1 MLEIKKATLR
11 DWSKIQLIAHKTWWQ
26 SYGEMLPKEQVEYML
41 DLIYSESAL
50 SEQMTIKKHEFI
62 LVFEDEIPLGFA
74 SYQID
79 YHSLS
84 TLMIHK
90 IYLLPQTQGKGIG
103 TKLIDHIAA
112 IAIRNNNNKLQL
124 KVYHENEKAIGFYL
138 KYGFV
143 NIGTETKDIGK
154 GYVILDNIMTKN
166 LAH

>member
-1 MLEIKKATLR
+1 MLEIKKATPN
-11 DWSKIQLIAHKTWWQ
+11 DWGKIQLIAHETWWQ

-62 LVFEDEIPLGFA
+62 LVFEDDIPLGFA
-74 SYQID
+74 SYEMD

-90 IYLLPQTQGKGIG
+90 IYLLPRTQGKGIG
-103 TKLIDHIAA
+103 TRLIDHIAA
-112 IAIRNNNNKLQL
+112 IAIRNNNNKLRL
-124 KVYHENEKAIGFYL
+124 KVYHENDKAIGFYL
-138 KYGFV
+138 KYGFK
-143 NIGTETKDIGK
+143 NTGPETTDIGN
-154 GYVILDNIMTKN
+154 GYIILDNVMTKD